1 MSPMARQRASMVLAP
16 EVGLE
21 LGEGHFA
28 WVQVRA
34 VWRQEEEPGAALPE
48 DGLGLFAFM
57 RREVVEDDDVA
68 GLQCRGKLRGDVE
81 VEHLAVH
88 RTIDDPGG
96 GQAIAPQCGD
106 ERLRFPVTA
115 RRPRLEPLVAPGP
128 AAQAYQFGR
137 RGRFIDE
144 DEAVRLAA
152 HARLAAAAPHPAVLA
167 DVIAPALRGHQC
179 FFLKEKPAFDSSR
192 DSDAGWARTPTASS
206 LAASSGI
213 VMSGSASTQAMI
225 LSIRACSLPS
235 PGGRPCRAGA
245 VEPDTATRRASFT
258 AKLALTPK

>member
-1 MSPMARQRASMVLAP
+1 MVLAP
-16 EVGLE
+16 IRLRWALSLAKAISIGFRSGLYGGRKRNQAPRS
-21 LGEGHFA
+21 LRMVLAFSLLCA
-28 WVQVRA
+28 ARLSRMTTSPACSVRG
-34 VWRQEEEPGAALPE
+34 Q
-48 DGLGLFAFM
+48 
-57 RREVVEDDDVA
+57 
-68 GLQCRGKLRGDVE
+68 LRGDVE

-128 AAQAYQFGR
+128 AAQACQFGR

-179 FFLKEKPAFDSSR
+179 FF
-192 DSDAGWARTPTASS
+192 
-206 LAASSGI
+206 
-213 VMSGSASTQAMI
+213 
-225 LSIRACSLPS
+225 
-235 PGGRPCRAGA
+235 
-245 VEPDTATRRASFT
+245 
-258 AKLALTPK
+258 